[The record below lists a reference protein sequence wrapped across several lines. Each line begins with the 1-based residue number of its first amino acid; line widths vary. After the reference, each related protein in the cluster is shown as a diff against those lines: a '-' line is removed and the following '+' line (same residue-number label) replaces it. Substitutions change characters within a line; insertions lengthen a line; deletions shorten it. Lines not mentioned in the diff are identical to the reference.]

1 MKLPIKL
8 AALVAVLACVAAT
21 FVQSKNPDEILK
33 AINDYR
39 TKSVT
44 DARNAG
50 AQVDFAALN
59 AEVAKMATA
68 AIEGVETDKV
78 EPSKAYSW
86 AQIFSLAGKHE
97 PVCDLCEKYLT
108 TNPGPEQKFAAQML
122 MLNSCNTLGE
132 GGMLASTLPMVTA
145 PDLMSSQSL
154 LRTVV
159 GSYAGTIADDMG
171 IEAAFKAIDGALAQ
185 VKYESPEDYAKRMLP
200 SYKARGLK
208 NPDGTPMTDEQM
220 TAMLVTSGKSINDSL
235 PYMAADKK
243 SSLLTAAGKKDEAL
257 KVLKDFVAGR
267 DPSSAYVRR
276 ANSAIKQTEI
286 VGQPAVPLT
295 FGRKYGD
302 FTSLDQWKG
311 KVVIIDFTA
320 HW

>member
-1 MKLPIKL
+1 
-8 AALVAVLACVAAT
+8 
-21 FVQSKNPDEILK
+21 
-33 AINDYR
+33 
-39 TKSVT
+39 
-44 DARNAG
+44 
-50 AQVDFAALN
+50 
-59 AEVAKMATA
+59 
-68 AIEGVETDKV
+68 
-78 EPSKAYSW
+78 
-86 AQIFSLAGKHE
+86 
-97 PVCDLCEKYLT
+97 
-108 TNPGPEQKFAAQML
+108 
-122 MLNSCNTLGE
+122 
-132 GGMLASTLPMVTA
+132 MVTA